1 MSMKKLLALVL
12 ALTMVLSVSAAAAY
26 SVVPYGDAEAIA
38 EGAEVAVEMLYNMGI
53 MKGDNKGNFNPEAT
67 ITRAEV
73 AKMIYVILNYGED
86 DLAKNYTGGKFFS
99 DVEAGYWAEGYI
111 NYCASTKLI
120 AGRGDGTFD
129 PTAPVTTAEAAKMIL
144 TALGYSAEARGYTG
158 ANWDQNVLSDA
169 AILGLLK
176 GYKSN
181 VNTYAPRQWVA
192 VMFEN
197 ALLDCYT
204 FGTMRPS
211 FSGLLISGEDDWDY
225 EFLGEKYY
233 GLKDFES
240 VALATTSASM
250 KVGTFAADYVLFTNG
265 KEVKNTGLKAADLGQ
280 TYRVIYK
287 EGSPNVAYS
296 VRSLYETAEARLLDI
311 EADIVYGTSSNKA
324 QNKYEFTV
332 DGVTAKFAASTIPV
346 LRTGTEKYA
355 NVSKSR
361 TPAGEMDVAD
371 FYKLIDDETK
381 TNDLYKVI
389 LNEDGEIAYIIVTE
403 YAYAWVNKA
412 ATHNR
417 YGDYIVVDKNA
428 ADDATDLLT
437 FNSETNLYLD
447 DCIISADEIAKND
460 VVKYTWDLDEG
471 MFVMEVLPYV
481 EDVVY
486 EARDNTKK
494 IYTLDGEKYYV
505 AAGALNDVQ
514 GWVDVKSNLGKS
526 VCVVYDGDML
536 VYYWLSDSDYTD
548 MADINAQL
556 AVVIDIDTT
565 YSTGTLNEKNVI
577 EYMTIDGE
585 THIAEYQDKYDSS
598 NKTED
603 VQDSRYLWFADLV
616 ERDLYAAT
624 SDDELEGRLFILHE
638 GTKGRVYLEELKADT
653 VNAQLDASKDL
664 LNLYQ
669 IKDREALDATKSSI
683 KFGTDTVAA
692 DNVFFYAY
700 FDNNGTPNKVSDDE
714 VVYKVITAA
723 DLSGSKDADAY
734 GQVLSYKKSPSNR
747 ITVLGGYIVANME
760 SGSTSDYLQI
770 IEIGEET
777 ADGVELTIQKLGSD
791 ETETIYVD
799 DAQTFYT
806 DLLYAYTY
814 TTVDGEWTLTLVDN
828 FNQYRVVGWYDETY
842 TELYLDAKQA
852 KNQHTL
858 DVSDDDVVDYIVIT
872 TIEYVRD
879 ETQSDATDE
888 DWLNENELDSYSR
901 VLEIVAYEDLTDDA
915 IENGADTASYTQ
927 GANWYYDADAE
938 LVYVIVTRDMT
949 QAQEAKAAN

>member
-1 MSMKKLLALVL
+1 MSKIKKLIALTLAL
-12 ALTMVLSVSAAAAY
+12 AMVLSVSAFAGSY
-26 SVVPYGDAEAIA
+26 SENTYADADKINADCE
-38 EGAEVAVEMLYNMGI
+38 EAVELLYALDI
-53 MKGDNKGNFNPEAT
+53 MVGDGKNFNPESAV
-67 ITRAEV
+67 TRAEM
-73 AKMIYVILNYGED
+73 AKMIYVILNYGKD
-86 DLAKNYTGGKFFS
+86 DKAVSYTGAKFFD

-204 FGTMRPS
+204 FGTMVPS

-250 KVGTFAADYVLFTNG
+250 KVGTFAVDYVLFTNG

-332 DGVTAKFAASTIPV
+332 DGVTAKFAASTIPA
-346 LRTGTEKYA
+346 LYTGTETYS
-355 NVSKSR
+355 NVAKSR
-361 TPAGEMDVAD
+361 TPARDISVTE
-371 FYKLIDDETK
+371 FYNLIDAETK

-389 LNEDGEIAYIIVTE
+389 LNDDGEIAYIIVTE

-556 AVVIDIDTT
+556 AVVIDIDKT

-585 THIAEYQDKYDSS
+585 THIAEYQDKYTS
-598 NKTED
+598 NKAED
-603 VQDSRYLWFADLV
+603 EKDSRYLWFSDL
-616 ERDLYAAT
+616 EKLGLQAAT
-624 SDDELEGRLFILHE
+624 SDEELEGRLFILHE

-814 TTVDGEWTLTLVDN
+814 KTVDDEWTLTLVDN

-852 KNQHTL
+852 KNQ
-858 DVSDDDVVDYIVIT
+858 
-872 TIEYVRD
+872 
-879 ETQSDATDE
+879 Q
-888 DWLNENELDSYSR
+888 
-901 VLEIVAYEDLTDDA
+901 
-915 IENGADTASYTQ
+915 
-927 GANWYYDADAE
+927 
-938 LVYVIVTRDMT
+938 
-949 QAQEAKAAN
+949 